1 MLKKKVLLIKKS
13 LNKIL
18 FQYKNI
24 KKSVSKNKLRLKLK
38 KITTNVCDELIIKI
52 DEFKMQLM
60 NVIVINDDFI

>member
-38 KITTNVCDELIIKI
+38 KITTNVCDELITKI